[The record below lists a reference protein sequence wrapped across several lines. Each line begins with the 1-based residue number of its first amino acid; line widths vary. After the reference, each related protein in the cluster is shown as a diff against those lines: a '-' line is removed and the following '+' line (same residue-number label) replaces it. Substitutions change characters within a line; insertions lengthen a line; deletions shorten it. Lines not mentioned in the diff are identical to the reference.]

1 MLSRSDLKK
10 IAVGRLRDS
19 EALLKMKRFD
29 AAIYLCGY
37 AVEVALKARI
47 CRALRW
53 AEFPQTRN
61 EFRDYQSFR
70 THDLNVLLHLN
81 GVETKIRPALLREWS
96 AVAEWDPESRYRPPG
111 SASKIDA
118 EFMIQSVKVILGA
131 L

>member
-19 EALLKMKRFD
+19 EALLKMKRYD

-53 AEFPQTRN
+53 AEFPQSRG

-70 THDLNVLLHLN
+70 THDLNVLLHLS
-81 GVETKIRPALLREWS
+81 GAETKIRPALVREWS
-96 AVAEWDPESRYRPPG
+96 AVSKWDPEARYRPPG
-111 SASKIDA
+111 SASRFDA
-118 EFMIQSVKVILGA
+118 EFMIQSVKAILSV